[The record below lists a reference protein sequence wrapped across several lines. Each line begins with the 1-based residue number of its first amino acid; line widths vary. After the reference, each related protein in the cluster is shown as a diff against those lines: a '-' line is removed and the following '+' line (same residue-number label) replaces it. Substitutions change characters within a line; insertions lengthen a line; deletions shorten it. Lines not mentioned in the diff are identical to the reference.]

1 MTIALA
7 TPADLPT
14 VRDLAHRTWPAT
26 FSAILSPDQIAYM
39 LERMYG
45 PEALRAQVEERG
57 HVFLLARDDAGEARA
72 YVSYELDCLPGVTK
86 VHKLYVLPDGHR
98 GGTGRALVEAVAD
111 IARAAGQQ
119 ALRLDVN
126 RDNPAVGFYERL
138 GFAKVDEVVTEI
150 GEGYV
155 MDDFVFEK
163 NL

>member
-1 MTIALA
+1 MTVAPA
-7 TPADLPT
+7 TLADLPT

-26 FSAILSPDQIAYM
+26 FAAILSPDQIAYM

-57 HVFLLARDDAGEARA
+57 HAFLLARDDAGAPRG
-72 YVSYELDCLPGVTK
+72 YVSYELDYRPGVTK
-86 VHKLYVLPDGHR
+86 IHKLYVVPEGHR
-98 GGTGRALVEAVAD
+98 GGTGRALAEAVAAA
-111 IARAAGQQ
+111 ARAAGQQ

-155 MDDFVFEK
+155 MDDFVFERD
-163 NL
+163 L